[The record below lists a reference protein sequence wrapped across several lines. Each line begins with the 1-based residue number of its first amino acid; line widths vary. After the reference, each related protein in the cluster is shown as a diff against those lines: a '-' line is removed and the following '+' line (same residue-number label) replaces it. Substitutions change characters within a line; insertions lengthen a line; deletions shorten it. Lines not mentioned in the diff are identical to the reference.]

1 MTMAQF
7 NIAEAKA
14 HFSELIEKAALGEE
28 IIVAKGNKPVAKIV
42 ALRPARRR
50 PGTGKGQVLFIA
62 SDFDAPLAD
71 FAEYE

>member
-14 HFSELIEKAALGEE
+14 KFSELIEKAMLGEE
-28 IIVAKGNKPVAKIV
+28 VVVAKGNRPVAKIV
-42 ALRPARRR
+42 PIRPAVRK
-50 PGTGKGQVLFIA
+50 PGTGKGQILYM
-62 SDFDAPLAD
+62 SDDFDSPVED